1 MPTPDSKAPKKIER
15 RARLEWITIN
25 RMKVSPL
32 AQRDLN
38 PARVNRLITHFD
50 LEQVGTP
57 TVNER
62 DGWYFLIDGQHRIE
76 ALRGL
81 GHGDDQIECWTY
93 LGLSESEEAE
103 KFLTFNDALSV
114 NAFAKFKVGVVAGRQ
129 RECDIDRIVR
139 DAGFRVALAARD
151 RGAISAVGTLSRV
164 HQQTGGDN
172 LARTLDIIRE
182 SYGDLGLSS
191 AVIDG
196 IALLLHRYGDQLDDV
211 TVITRL
217 TTVHGG
223 LGALLSKTEH
233 WRQKM
238 RAQKRHCVAAAAVE
252 IINGGKGGRKLQSW
266 WRGENDNH
274 QHNVTSLAS

>member
-1 MPTPDSKAPKKIER
+1 MSTPDKTLTRIER
-15 RARLEWITIN
+15 KARLEWVTIN

-38 PARVNRLITHFD
+38 PARVNRIITRFD

-62 DGWYFLIDGQHRIE
+62 DGWFYLIDGQHRIE

-81 GHGDDQIECWTY
+81 GYGDQQIECWTY
-93 LGLSESEEAE
+93 LGLSEAEEAE
-103 KFLTFNDALSV
+103 KFLKLNDTLAV
-114 NAFAKFKVGVVAGRQ
+114 NAFAKFKVGVQAGREL
-129 RECDIDRIVR
+129 ECDIDRIVR

-151 RGAISAVGTLSRV
+151 RGAISAVGTLGRV
-164 HQQTGGDN
+164 YQQTGGDN

-196 IALLLHRYGDQLDDV
+196 ISLMLHRYGDQLDNA

-217 TTVHGG
+217 TAVHGG
-223 LGALLSKTEH
+223 LGALLARTEN

-266 WRGENDNH
+266 WRDNH
-274 QHNVTSLAS
+274 DYRDRNLTAIAS